1 MEQASDKPT
10 LLTVK
15 EIAAV
20 LQVPPSWVYPRADA
34 LGAFRVGKYLR
45 FSLQRVLERLEAG
58 AVGLPIVNLPTQR
71 PLPNPIKKGTSDDH
85 GTNSEQI

>member
-20 LQVPPSWVYPRADA
+20 LQVQPSWVYPHADA

-45 FSLQRVLERLEAG
+45 FSLNVCSEETRSRSGRDFPSLIFQPNDLYQ
-58 AVGLPIVNLPTQR
+58 TQ
-71 PLPNPIKKGTSDDH
+71 
-85 GTNSEQI
+85 